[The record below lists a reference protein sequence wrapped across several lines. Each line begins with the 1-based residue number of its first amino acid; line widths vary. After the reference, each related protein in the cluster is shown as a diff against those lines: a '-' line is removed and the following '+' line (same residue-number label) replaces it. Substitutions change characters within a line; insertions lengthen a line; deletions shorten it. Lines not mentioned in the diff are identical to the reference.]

1 MSSPSDDLAK
11 LLGPDRRRPPRPGWQ
26 ASIVLAVAVFA
37 LVGMIAI
44 VPKSAPDIDVSAL
57 GFADDMIRSTVISVV
72 EGPCSYDASAQCD
85 QVDFELSN
93 GDGIYSQEFG
103 EDPGQPSFSVGDGV
117 YIATNQFDDGTV
129 VYQYG
134 DRDRRGLIAIVALV
148 FVGAVIALARW
159 RGVYAVLG
167 LTASVLVLLW
177 FVIPSITAGRDPV
190 LVALVGGSA
199 IALIALYLTHGPTPL
214 THISAIGAFG
224 SLALT
229 VILSWLVLRLALF
242 SGLVSDESF
251 FLVAIPNLDLNG
263 LLLAGIVL
271 GTIGALDDVTVTQA
285 SAVWEIRQA
294 SPSISTADLYAAGLR
309 VGRDHIAS
317 TVNTLLLAYAGA
329 ALPLLILFSLS
340 GQGLGFVV
348 SSEVIALEIVS
359 DIGGIGRPGRRGAID
374 DLPRG
379 PVVPIELG
387 GNSVSGGGT
396 PRRGGLTGRPRTHSS
411 RPGEPSPSLRG

>member
-1 MSSPSDDLAK
+1 M
-11 LLGPDRRRPPRPGWQ
+11 
-26 ASIVLAVAVFA
+26 LAVAAFA

-44 VPKSAPDIDVSAL
+44 VPKSAPAIDVSAL
-57 GFADDMIRSTVISVV
+57 GFADDMIRSTVVSVV
-72 EGPCSYDASAQCD
+72 ERPCSYDASVRCD

-103 EDPGQPSFSVGDGV
+103 EDPGQPTFNIGDGV
-117 YIATNQFDDGTV
+117 YIATNRFEDGTV

-134 DRDRRGLIAIVALV
+134 DRDRRGLIAVVALV

-167 LTASVLVLLW
+167 LTASVLVLVW

-229 VILSWLVLRLALF
+229 VVLSWLVLRLALF

-294 SPSISTADLYAAGLR
+294 SSSISTADLYAAGLR

-348 SSEVIALEIVS
+348 SSEVIALEIVRTLVGS
-359 DIGGIGRPGRRGAID
+359 VGLVAAVPLTTYLAARSFRSSVAE
-374 DLPRG
+374 PRSAEEE
-379 PVVPIELG
+379 PLG
-387 GNSVSGGGT
+387 EGV
-396 PRRGGLTGRPRTHSS
+396 
-411 RPGEPSPSLRG
+411 